1 MKAKIMIVED
11 HEPIRN
17 ELKILLSKYG
27 YEIIALDRFD
37 TVVEDCLREDVDLI
51 LLDINLPFYDGYYV
65 CRTIREKSEVPII
78 VVTSR
83 DSEMDELMSINLG
96 ADDFV
101 TKPYNT
107 QILLARI
114 SAMLKRTQKET
125 VNDSL
130 QYKGLKLQLNNST
143 VIYKDHEI
151 ELSKNEIRILY
162 TLLQHKENIVSRDQ
176 LMESLWQSN
185 EFIDDN
191 TLTVNINRVRKKI
204 RSSRTERF
212 YKNKKR
218 AGLYDMKT
226 KDLFRMEYA
235 QILIYIVF
243 LGLLEVLLFIF
254 EVNYFLM
261 IYLLL
266 IGLILEGVYLCQR
279 YMKKYR
285 YYKKVKA
292 KLDILEQKCMITE
305 MLELPDFAE
314 GEFLYEILQTCNKS
328 MNDEILKYK
337 IEAAGYREYIEMWI
351 HEVKT
356 PLAATRLILE
366 NHPSEITRAMDEE
379 MQQIN
384 YYLEQALYYARSNS
398 VEKDYLVKEL
408 SLKEVVENAVKANA
422 KSLIGNKIKI
432 KIENLDQ
439 KIFSDEKWVLFILNQ
454 VISNA
459 IKYKKEEAEI
469 SFCARCEKNEIL
481 LEIRDNGIG
490 ISPKDLP
497 RITDKGYTGTTGRNY
512 QKSTGMGLYLCKKLC
527 SKLQLSFYIESKEE
541 EYTKVTIGFP
551 RNSMIFLNEE

>member
-1 MKAKIMIVED
+1 
-11 HEPIRN
+11 
-17 ELKILLSKYG
+17 
-27 YEIIALDRFD
+27 
-37 TVVEDCLREDVDLI
+37 
-51 LLDINLPFYDGYYV
+51 
-65 CRTIREKSEVPII
+65 
-78 VVTSR
+78 
-83 DSEMDELMSINLG
+83 
-96 ADDFV
+96 
-101 TKPYNT
+101 
-107 QILLARI
+107 
-114 SAMLKRTQKET
+114 
-125 VNDSL
+125 
-130 QYKGLKLQLNNST
+130 
-143 VIYKDHEI
+143 
-151 ELSKNEIRILY
+151 
-162 TLLQHKENIVSRDQ
+162 
-176 LMESLWQSN
+176 
-185 EFIDDN
+185 
-191 TLTVNINRVRKKI
+191 
-204 RSSRTERF
+204 
-212 YKNKKR
+212 
-218 AGLYDMKT
+218 MKT
-226 KDLFRMEYA
+226 KDFFRMEYA

-292 KLDILEQKCMITE
+292 KLDILEQK
-305 MLELPDFAE
+305 LELPDFAE

-432 KIENLDQ
+432 KIENLT
-439 KIFSDEKWVLFILNQ
+439 KRF
-454 VISNA
+454 A
-459 IKYKKEEAEI
+459 
-469 SFCARCEKNEIL
+469 
-481 LEIRDNGIG
+481 
-490 ISPKDLP
+490 KDHGQ
-497 RITDKGYTGTTGRNY
+497 RVYWNY
-512 QKSTGMGLYLCKKLC
+512 RKKL
-527 SKLQLSFYIESKEE
+527 SKINRDG
-541 EYTKVTIGFP
+541 V
-551 RNSMIFLNEE
+551 IFV

>member
-1 MKAKIMIVED
+1 
-11 HEPIRN
+11 
-17 ELKILLSKYG
+17 
-27 YEIIALDRFD
+27 
-37 TVVEDCLREDVDLI
+37 
-51 LLDINLPFYDGYYV
+51 
-65 CRTIREKSEVPII
+65 
-78 VVTSR
+78 
-83 DSEMDELMSINLG
+83 
-96 ADDFV
+96 
-101 TKPYNT
+101 
-107 QILLARI
+107 
-114 SAMLKRTQKET
+114 
-125 VNDSL
+125 
-130 QYKGLKLQLNNST
+130 
-143 VIYKDHEI
+143 
-151 ELSKNEIRILY
+151 
-162 TLLQHKENIVSRDQ
+162 
-176 LMESLWQSN
+176 
-185 EFIDDN
+185 
-191 TLTVNINRVRKKI
+191 
-204 RSSRTERF
+204 
-212 YKNKKR
+212 
-218 AGLYDMKT
+218 MKT

-305 MLELPDFAE
+305 MLELPDF
-314 GEFLYEILQTCNKS
+314 
-328 MNDEILKYK
+328 
-337 IEAAGYREYIEMWI
+337 

-459 IKYKKEEAEI
+459 IKYKKEE
-469 SFCARCEKNEIL
+469 CL
-481 LEIRDNGIG
+481 
-490 ISPKDLP
+490 
-497 RITDKGYTGTTGRNY
+497 
-512 QKSTGMGLYLCKKLC
+512 
-527 SKLQLSFYIESKEE
+527 
-541 EYTKVTIGFP
+541 
-551 RNSMIFLNEE
+551 

>member
-1 MKAKIMIVED
+1 
-11 HEPIRN
+11 
-17 ELKILLSKYG
+17 
-27 YEIIALDRFD
+27 
-37 TVVEDCLREDVDLI
+37 
-51 LLDINLPFYDGYYV
+51 
-65 CRTIREKSEVPII
+65 
-78 VVTSR
+78 
-83 DSEMDELMSINLG
+83 
-96 ADDFV
+96 
-101 TKPYNT
+101 
-107 QILLARI
+107 
-114 SAMLKRTQKET
+114 
-125 VNDSL
+125 
-130 QYKGLKLQLNNST
+130 
-143 VIYKDHEI
+143 
-151 ELSKNEIRILY
+151 
-162 TLLQHKENIVSRDQ
+162 
-176 LMESLWQSN
+176 
-185 EFIDDN
+185 
-191 TLTVNINRVRKKI
+191 
-204 RSSRTERF
+204 
-212 YKNKKR
+212 
-218 AGLYDMKT
+218 MKT
-226 KDLFRMEYA
+226 KDFFRMEYA

-243 LGLLEVLLFIF
+243 LGLLEVFIF

-481 LEIRDNGIG
+481 LEI
-490 ISPKDLP
+490 
-497 RITDKGYTGTTGRNY
+497 TDKGYTGTTGRNY

>member
-1 MKAKIMIVED
+1 MSFKKYLLDKTVQITVSIVGFIIAILMLNAFKVEND
-11 HEPIRN
+11 
-17 ELKILLSKYG
+17 LKIALTILFFLVATFNIIFDYFRKYKF
-27 YEIIALDRFD
+27 YKKILNTLDKLD
-37 TVVEDCLREDVDLI
+37 KKYLI
-51 LLDINLPFYDGYYV
+51 LEMLKKPNFYDGEIFY
-65 CRTIREKSEVPII
+65 
-78 VVTSR
+78 
-83 DSEMDELMSINLG
+83 
-96 ADDFV
+96 
-101 TKPYNT
+101 
-107 QILLARI
+107 QIL
-114 SAMLKRTQKET
+114 
-125 VNDSL
+125 
-130 QYKGLKLQLNNST
+130 
-143 VIYKDHEI
+143 
-151 ELSKNEIRILY
+151 
-162 TLLQHKENIVSRDQ
+162 
-176 LMESLWQSN
+176 
-185 EFIDDN
+185 
-191 TLTVNINRVRKKI
+191 
-204 RSSRTERF
+204 
-212 YKNKKR
+212 
-218 AGLYDMKT
+218 YD
-226 KDLFRMEYA
+226 
-235 QILIYIVF
+235 I
-243 LGLLEVLLFIF
+243 
-254 EVNYFLM
+254 
-261 IYLLL
+261 
-266 IGLILEGVYLCQR
+266 
-279 YMKKYR
+279 
-285 YYKKVKA
+285 
-292 KLDILEQKCMITE
+292 
-305 MLELPDFAE
+305 
-314 GEFLYEILQTCNKS
+314 NKS
-328 MNDEILKYK
+328 M
-337 IEAAGYREYIEMWI
+337 IENVKEYNLSITDFKEYVEMWI

-551 RNSMIFLNEE
+551 RNSMIFLNE

>member
-1 MKAKIMIVED
+1 
-11 HEPIRN
+11 
-17 ELKILLSKYG
+17 
-27 YEIIALDRFD
+27 
-37 TVVEDCLREDVDLI
+37 
-51 LLDINLPFYDGYYV
+51 
-65 CRTIREKSEVPII
+65 
-78 VVTSR
+78 
-83 DSEMDELMSINLG
+83 
-96 ADDFV
+96 
-101 TKPYNT
+101 
-107 QILLARI
+107 
-114 SAMLKRTQKET
+114 
-125 VNDSL
+125 
-130 QYKGLKLQLNNST
+130 
-143 VIYKDHEI
+143 
-151 ELSKNEIRILY
+151 
-162 TLLQHKENIVSRDQ
+162 
-176 LMESLWQSN
+176 
-185 EFIDDN
+185 
-191 TLTVNINRVRKKI
+191 
-204 RSSRTERF
+204 
-212 YKNKKR
+212 
-218 AGLYDMKT
+218 
-226 KDLFRMEYA
+226 
-235 QILIYIVF
+235 
-243 LGLLEVLLFIF
+243 
-254 EVNYFLM
+254 
-261 IYLLL
+261 
-266 IGLILEGVYLCQR
+266 
-279 YMKKYR
+279 
-285 YYKKVKA
+285 
-292 KLDILEQKCMITE
+292 
-305 MLELPDFAE
+305 
-314 GEFLYEILQTCNKS
+314 
-328 MNDEILKYK
+328 
-337 IEAAGYREYIEMWI
+337 MWI

-356 PLAATRLILE
+356 PLSATRLILE
-366 NHPSEITRAMDEE
+366 NHTSEITRAMDEE

>member
-1 MKAKIMIVED
+1 
-11 HEPIRN
+11 
-17 ELKILLSKYG
+17 
-27 YEIIALDRFD
+27 
-37 TVVEDCLREDVDLI
+37 
-51 LLDINLPFYDGYYV
+51 
-65 CRTIREKSEVPII
+65 
-78 VVTSR
+78 
-83 DSEMDELMSINLG
+83 
-96 ADDFV
+96 
-101 TKPYNT
+101 
-107 QILLARI
+107 
-114 SAMLKRTQKET
+114 
-125 VNDSL
+125 
-130 QYKGLKLQLNNST
+130 
-143 VIYKDHEI
+143 
-151 ELSKNEIRILY
+151 
-162 TLLQHKENIVSRDQ
+162 
-176 LMESLWQSN
+176 
-185 EFIDDN
+185 
-191 TLTVNINRVRKKI
+191 
-204 RSSRTERF
+204 
-212 YKNKKR
+212 
-218 AGLYDMKT
+218 MKT

-337 IEAAGYREYIEMWI
+337 IEAAGYREYI
-351 HEVKT
+351 
-356 PLAATRLILE
+356 
-366 NHPSEITRAMDEE
+366 
-379 MQQIN
+379 
-384 YYLEQALYYARSNS
+384 
-398 VEKDYLVKEL
+398 EL

>member
-1 MKAKIMIVED
+1 
-11 HEPIRN
+11 
-17 ELKILLSKYG
+17 
-27 YEIIALDRFD
+27 
-37 TVVEDCLREDVDLI
+37 
-51 LLDINLPFYDGYYV
+51 
-65 CRTIREKSEVPII
+65 
-78 VVTSR
+78 
-83 DSEMDELMSINLG
+83 
-96 ADDFV
+96 
-101 TKPYNT
+101 
-107 QILLARI
+107 
-114 SAMLKRTQKET
+114 
-125 VNDSL
+125 
-130 QYKGLKLQLNNST
+130 
-143 VIYKDHEI
+143 
-151 ELSKNEIRILY
+151 
-162 TLLQHKENIVSRDQ
+162 
-176 LMESLWQSN
+176 
-185 EFIDDN
+185 
-191 TLTVNINRVRKKI
+191 
-204 RSSRTERF
+204 
-212 YKNKKR
+212 
-218 AGLYDMKT
+218 MKT
-226 KDLFRMEYA
+226 KDFFRMEYA

-527 SKLQLSFYIESKEE
+527 SKLQLSFYIKSKEE

-551 RNSMIFLNEE
+551 RNSMIFFNEE

>member
-1 MKAKIMIVED
+1 
-11 HEPIRN
+11 
-17 ELKILLSKYG
+17 
-27 YEIIALDRFD
+27 
-37 TVVEDCLREDVDLI
+37 
-51 LLDINLPFYDGYYV
+51 
-65 CRTIREKSEVPII
+65 
-78 VVTSR
+78 
-83 DSEMDELMSINLG
+83 
-96 ADDFV
+96 
-101 TKPYNT
+101 
-107 QILLARI
+107 
-114 SAMLKRTQKET
+114 
-125 VNDSL
+125 
-130 QYKGLKLQLNNST
+130 
-143 VIYKDHEI
+143 
-151 ELSKNEIRILY
+151 
-162 TLLQHKENIVSRDQ
+162 
-176 LMESLWQSN
+176 
-185 EFIDDN
+185 
-191 TLTVNINRVRKKI
+191 
-204 RSSRTERF
+204 
-212 YKNKKR
+212 
-218 AGLYDMKT
+218 
-226 KDLFRMEYA
+226 
-235 QILIYIVF
+235 
-243 LGLLEVLLFIF
+243 
-254 EVNYFLM
+254 
-261 IYLLL
+261 
-266 IGLILEGVYLCQR
+266 
-279 YMKKYR
+279 MKKYR
-285 YYKKVKA
+285 YYKKGESKTGYTGTKMHDNRNVRIA
-292 KLDILEQKCMITE
+292 RFL
-305 MLELPDFAE
+305 AE

-541 EYTKVTIGFP
+541 YTKVTIGFP
-551 RNSMIFLNEE
+551 RNSMIFLMKNDQTGGLQCLQIIMYIHILVKTQISQWNLKFRKQSN

>member
-1 MKAKIMIVED
+1 
-11 HEPIRN
+11 
-17 ELKILLSKYG
+17 
-27 YEIIALDRFD
+27 
-37 TVVEDCLREDVDLI
+37 
-51 LLDINLPFYDGYYV
+51 
-65 CRTIREKSEVPII
+65 
-78 VVTSR
+78 
-83 DSEMDELMSINLG
+83 
-96 ADDFV
+96 
-101 TKPYNT
+101 
-107 QILLARI
+107 
-114 SAMLKRTQKET
+114 
-125 VNDSL
+125 
-130 QYKGLKLQLNNST
+130 
-143 VIYKDHEI
+143 
-151 ELSKNEIRILY
+151 
-162 TLLQHKENIVSRDQ
+162 
-176 LMESLWQSN
+176 
-185 EFIDDN
+185 
-191 TLTVNINRVRKKI
+191 
-204 RSSRTERF
+204 
-212 YKNKKR
+212 
-218 AGLYDMKT
+218 MKT
-226 KDLFRMEYA
+226 KDFFRMEYA

-366 NHPSEITRAMDEE
+366 NHPSEITRAMD
-379 MQQIN
+379 
-384 YYLEQALYYARSNS
+384 